1 MGTEPTLG
9 DCALAPVVV
18 FMKKALFPV
27 FAEIEDPTRG
37 DGRISTWWQAVQD
50 HEICRATLVEYSD
63 AVDQLMKDIKARDG
77 G

>member
-50 HEICRATLVEYSD
+50 H
-63 AVDQLMKDIKARDG
+63 
-77 G
+77 